1 MTANPKGFSLGT
13 DLQAPVTK
21 FASALGTPDRLY
33 KMAPKSPGNPGN
45 AAALSPAIVLTT
57 IAAFEGFAE
66 DFLATVLA
74 LQGYGLPQIAKE
86 VGKWNNPTLD
96 EWVNTVGKLVRPSV
110 KERIDAGPAKN
121 ITVFRE
127 TANGNWSPGGK
138 SWPEIRRDSLAWM
151 EVRHL
156 LTHGLATGWRAEVW
170 PPSLKKDV
178 PPAASV
184 LRPKG
189 SGKAS
194 LDRAGAKSC
203 ARIYTAGAQHVAGVI
218 ADDLGKSLDWSALPD
233 FR

>member
-1 MTANPKGFSLGT
+1 MATTPQGFSLGT
-13 DLQAPVTK
+13 DLQGPVTK

-66 DFLATVLA
+66 DFVATVLA
-74 LQGYGLPQIAKE
+74 LQGYGLAQIAKE
-86 VGKWNNPTLD
+86 VGRWNNPTLD
-96 EWVNTVGKLVRPSV
+96 EWIGIVGKLVSPPA
-110 KERIDAGPAKN
+110 KEELDTGPTKN
-121 ITVFRE
+121 ITVYRE

-138 SWPEIRRDSLAWM
+138 SWSEIRKDSLAWM

-156 LTHGLATGWRAEVW
+156 LTHGLVTGWRAEVW
-170 PPSLKKDV
+170 PPPLKKDA

-189 SGKAS
+189 SGRAS

-203 ARIYTAGAQHVAGVI
+203 ARIYTAGARHAAGVI
-218 ADDLGKSLDWSALPD
+218 AGDLGKSLDWSAVPE